1 MKGEDEKMSNRIQH
15 NRKMDFKAKY
25 EASAEYE
32 RLRNTPTSKQIK
44 FFKKL
49 CMLCKENGLEIPVGQ
64 GDTRTRLEMANAID
78 KLIKLLNESGVDV
91 HGNGKT
97 AVNVITHE
105 SYGSGYRT
113 TQRIVIQN
121 GGNEK

>member
-1 MKGEDEKMSNRIQH
+1 MANKIQH
-15 NRKMDFKAKY
+15 NRKIDYSAKY
-25 EASAEYE
+25 AADAEYE

-49 CMLCKENGLEIPVGQ
+49 CAICRENKLDVHIEREE
-64 GDTRTRLEMANAID
+64 TRTRLLMANTID
-78 KLIKLLNESGVDV
+78 KLIKLLNENGVDV

-97 AVNVITHE
+97 AVGVVTHG

-113 TQRIVIQN
+113 TQRIVVKDEEDEDDEQV
-121 GGNEK
+121 

>member
-1 MKGEDEKMSNRIQH
+1 
-15 NRKMDFKAKY
+15 MDFKAKY

-49 CMLCKENGLEIPVGQ
+49 CVLCKESGLEVPVGR
-64 GDTRTRLEMANAID
+64 GETRTRLEMANAID

-121 GGNEK
+121 RGNEK